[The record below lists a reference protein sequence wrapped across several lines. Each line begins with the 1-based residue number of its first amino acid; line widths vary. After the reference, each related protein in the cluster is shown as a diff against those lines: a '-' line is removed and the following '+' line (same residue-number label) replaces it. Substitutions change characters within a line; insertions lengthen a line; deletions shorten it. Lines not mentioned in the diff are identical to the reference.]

1 MPKKRKK
8 YKYLTKAE
16 EKLAKY
22 KRGLTTSTLAAESA
36 PVISDLLTGLFDKGG
51 EAKPY
56 RPEAK
61 PYRPNNPKSKRK
73 KSKPI
78 AKPYR
83 PRKIEKSTFKDL
95 FKPREIEKSTFKDLF
110 KPREIENFDK
120 GGSVTVPTKL
130 GRTKKTKIY

>member
-36 PVISDLLTGLFDKGG
+36 PVISDLLTGLFNDGG
-51 EAKPY
+51 QAKPITELY
-56 RPEAK
+56 K
-61 PYRPNNPKSKRK
+61 
-73 KSKPI
+73 
-78 AKPYR
+78 
-83 PRKIEKSTFKDL
+83 PRKIEKSTPKDL
-95 FKPREIEKSTFKDLF
+95 FKPRKRINL
-110 KPREIENFDK
+110 NK

>member
-36 PVISDLLTGLFDKGG
+36 PVISDLLTGLFNDGG
-51 EAKPY
+51 QAKPITELY
-56 RPEAK
+56 K
-61 PYRPNNPKSKRK
+61 PRQIEKSTLKDLLK
-73 KSKPI
+73 
-78 AKPYR
+78 
-83 PRKIEKSTFKDL
+83 PRKIEKSTPKDL
-95 FKPREIEKSTFKDLF
+95 FKPRKRINL
-110 KPREIENFDK
+110 NK